1 MSLEDSTNSKENN
14 PAVDSQLDMMLM
26 FKQFMKSSQEDRIR
40 NSNEFTELRS
50 AIALISRGS
59 PQISLDS
66 PIPDRANAN
75 RRSSIFFGSP
85 LPKEREST
93 TKTQIQVL
101 QADIIYD
108 KELKVSSLEGLQ
120 YLAKQLQ
127 LFTSKYPGREVRTA
141 HMVAFSLRP
150 HVIASWN
157 SYCFKESQIAGLEVK
172 EIMVEDWLSLSNG
185 QVQEILV
192 ESARPRTREL
202 YSRELVLFLGKGIP
216 QTPTINPENFSST
229 FYAPLMKSLNDLLHL
244 HDLLSEET
252 SNHSNNKSKMPVPG
266 YGTRDSPGQTQL
278 WIISLGNQKEAV
290 LQWLGKDELSKHKT
304 LAPAVKFIR
313 SKLMEG
319 RLNSEARQDFD
330 SKLTPIRYED
340 IRHMQGESNTRQQTN
355 FSSKPQS
362 KQHNK
367 MPFSRDHRP
376 LDHFSAIHSAAPDS
390 SYRTS
395 CEDDNYFDYN
405 EDGDNTIYDEDNNDF
420 TDDLEYSSIYKTPT
434 NFQHDN
440 ELSALENL
448 SPRSA
453 IASTF
458 RGYCSELF
466 VFGSCHRRDSG
477 CTLDHTSSG
486 QEKCIHSFN
495 LLAKR
500 DLTQHGQLP
509 AFSNATTPE
518 RSGPFKPSFP
528 TSRQDSRIPKPYVS
542 NQGMRSLKN
551 K

>member
-1 MSLEDSTNSKENN
+1 
-14 PAVDSQLDMMLM
+14 
-26 FKQFMKSSQEDRIR
+26 
-40 NSNEFTELRS
+40 
-50 AIALISRGS
+50 
-59 PQISLDS
+59 
-66 PIPDRANAN
+66 
-75 RRSSIFFGSP
+75 
-85 LPKEREST
+85 
-93 TKTQIQVL
+93 
-101 QADIIYD
+101 
-108 KELKVSSLEGLQ
+108 
-120 YLAKQLQ
+120 
-127 LFTSKYPGREVRTA
+127 
-141 HMVAFSLRP
+141 MVAYSLRP

-340 IRHMQGESNTRQQTN
+340 IRHTQGESNTRQQTN

-395 CEDDNYFDYN
+395 CEDDNYFDSN

-434 NFQHDN
+434 NFQHEN
-440 ELSALENL
+440 ELSALENI
-448 SPRSA
+448 SSRSA

-518 RSGPFKPSFP
+518 RSGSFKPSFP
-528 TSRQDSRIPKPYVS
+528 TSRQDSRIPKPYAS